1 MVDQRQK
8 RQGVPGSQCDE
19 CDTGGVRRSWQE
31 EEVEE
36 ASFEGVGRKELVI
49 KLVGFVMKVE
59 VKGMFEED

>member
-1 MVDQRQK
+1 MNAIL
-8 RQGVPGSQCDE
+8 GVFDA
-19 CDTGGVRRSWQE
+19 VWQE

-49 KLVGFVMKVE
+49 KLVGFEIKVE